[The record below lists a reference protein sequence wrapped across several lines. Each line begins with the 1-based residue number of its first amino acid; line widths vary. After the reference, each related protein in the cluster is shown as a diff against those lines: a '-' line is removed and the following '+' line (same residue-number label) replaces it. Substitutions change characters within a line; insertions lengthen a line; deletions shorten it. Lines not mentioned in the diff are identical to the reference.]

1 MYDIGMVVSLCLFC
15 SEKAGLCFYAFSVL
29 TEGIFYSR
37 ISQYENTLS
46 GDAELSNVEK
56 ESYIMAEMIEM
67 MDFTEETEN
76 AFEKTLTADEDAD
89 CVETESDEQENMP
102 DAEETELDDNRKVPE
117 IDFDRFL
124 PILDFSKVTDEQI
137 CDAACNKLL
146 CDSYFGI
153 NGFPVIACF
162 LWAYNKA
169 KDDLTFAKQ
178 VCIKSKN
185 FNKAFE
191 YLNKTVMSRK
201 SGTSGGVG
209 LDHRQIFAI
218 LEEYFAL
225 DDAEVARKE
234 AEAELKR
241 KKNAAKKAE
250 KKGADKSKSKAKA
263 PKAAKPKKE
272 EKAETPQISFDD
284 LLGGV

>member
-1 MYDIGMVVSLCLFC
+1 
-15 SEKAGLCFYAFSVL
+15 
-29 TEGIFYSR
+29 
-37 ISQYENTLS
+37 
-46 GDAELSNVEK
+46 
-56 ESYIMAEMIEM
+56 MAEMIEM
-67 MDFTEETEN
+67 MDYTEETESTS
-76 AFEKTLTADEDAD
+76 EETSTAVEDAD
-89 CVETESDEQENMP
+89 CVEKESNEPENEP
-102 DAEETELDDNRKVPE
+102 DAEEIHAENLEVPE

-146 CDSYFGI
+146 ADSYFGI

-169 KDDLTFAKQ
+169 KDDLEFAKQ

-191 YLNKTVMSRK
+191 YLKKTVMSCNA
-201 SGTSGGVG
+201 GASGGVG

-225 DDAEVARKE
+225 DDAEIARKE

-241 KKNAAKKAE
+241 KKSATKKAASKE
-250 KKGADKSKSKAKA
+250 KSKPKAKA
-263 PKAAKPKKE
+263 PKFAKPKKE
-272 EKAETPQISFDD
+272 EKTETPQISFDD

>member
-1 MYDIGMVVSLCLFC
+1 
-15 SEKAGLCFYAFSVL
+15 
-29 TEGIFYSR
+29 
-37 ISQYENTLS
+37 
-46 GDAELSNVEK
+46 
-56 ESYIMAEMIEM
+56 MAEMIEM
-67 MDFTEETEN
+67 MDFTEETESTS
-76 AFEKTLTADEDAD
+76 EETSTAVEDAD
-89 CVETESDEQENMP
+89 CVEKESNEPEKAP

-146 CDSYFGI
+146 ADSYFGI

-169 KDDLTFAKQ
+169 KDDLEFAKQ

-191 YLNKTVMSRK
+191 YLKKIVMSCNA
-201 SGTSGGVG
+201 GASGGVG

-225 DDAEVARKE
+225 DDAEIARRE

-250 KKGADKSKSKAKA
+250 KKAADKSKSKAKA
-263 PKAAKPKKE
+263 PKFAKPKKE
-272 EKAETPQISFDD
+272 EKTETPQISFDD

>member
-1 MYDIGMVVSLCLFC
+1 
-15 SEKAGLCFYAFSVL
+15 
-29 TEGIFYSR
+29 
-37 ISQYENTLS
+37 
-46 GDAELSNVEK
+46 
-56 ESYIMAEMIEM
+56 MAEMIEM

-76 AFEKTLTADEDAD
+76 AFEEISTADEDAD

-146 CDSYFGI
+146 ADSYFGI

-169 KDDLTFAKQ
+169 KDDLEFAKQ

-191 YLNKTVMSRK
+191 YLKKIVMSCNA
-201 SGTSGGVG
+201 GASGGVG

-241 KKNAAKKAE
+241 KKTVAKKAE
-250 KKGADKSKSKAKA
+250 KKAADKSKSKAKA
-263 PKAAKPKKE
+263 PKFAKPKKE
-272 EKAETPQISFDD
+272 EKTETPQISFDD

>member
-1 MYDIGMVVSLCLFC
+1 
-15 SEKAGLCFYAFSVL
+15 
-29 TEGIFYSR
+29 
-37 ISQYENTLS
+37 
-46 GDAELSNVEK
+46 
-56 ESYIMAEMIEM
+56 MAEMIEM
-67 MDFTEETEN
+67 QDFAEDKEQIPEENIDEAASDDDSETE
-76 AFEKTLTADEDAD
+76 TAE
-89 CVETESDEQENMP
+89 
-102 DAEETELDDNRKVPE
+102 AEEQADSERSETAEPMPEEANQVPE
-117 IDFDRFL
+117 IDYDQFL

-146 CDSYFGI
+146 ADSYFGI

-169 KDDLTFAKQ
+169 KDDLKFAKQ

-191 YLNKTVMSRK
+191 YLKKTVMSCNA
-201 SGTSGGVG
+201 GASGGVG

-225 DDAEVARKE
+225 DDAEIARKE

-241 KKNAAKKAE
+241 KKSATKKAASKE
-250 KKGADKSKSKAKA
+250 KSKPKAKA

-272 EKAETPQISFDD
+272 EKTETPQISFDD

>member
-1 MYDIGMVVSLCLFC
+1 
-15 SEKAGLCFYAFSVL
+15 
-29 TEGIFYSR
+29 
-37 ISQYENTLS
+37 
-46 GDAELSNVEK
+46 
-56 ESYIMAEMIEM
+56 MAEMIEM
-67 MDFTEETEN
+67 MDFTEETESTS
-76 AFEKTLTADEDAD
+76 EETSTAVENAD
-89 CVETESDEQENMP
+89 CVEKESNEPEKAP
-102 DAEETELDDNRKVPE
+102 DAEETELDDNQKVPE

-169 KDDLTFAKQ
+169 KDDLEFAKQ

-191 YLNKTVMSRK
+191 YLKKTVMSRK

-241 KKNAAKKAE
+241 KKSATKKAASKE
-250 KKGADKSKSKAKA
+250 KSKPKAKA

-272 EKAETPQISFDD
+272 EKTETPQISFDD

>member
-1 MYDIGMVVSLCLFC
+1 
-15 SEKAGLCFYAFSVL
+15 
-29 TEGIFYSR
+29 
-37 ISQYENTLS
+37 
-46 GDAELSNVEK
+46 
-56 ESYIMAEMIEM
+56 MAEMIEM
-67 MDFTEETEN
+67 MDFTEETETATEETSTAVEN
-76 AFEKTLTADEDAD
+76 TACIETALEEPKKTAEADKA
-89 CVETESDEQENMP
+89 ETET
-102 DAEETELDDNRKVPE
+102 EETTAENADKEDQAGEDLEVPE

-169 KDDLTFAKQ
+169 KNDLEFAKQ
-178 VCIKSKN
+178 VCIKSKT

-191 YLNKTVMSRK
+191 YLKKSVMSFK

-209 LDHRQIFAI
+209 MDHRQIFAI

-225 DDAEVARKE
+225 DDAEIARKE

-241 KKNAAKKAE
+241 KKDVAKKAE
-250 KKGADKSKSKAKA
+250 KKAAGKSKSKVKT
-263 PKAAKPKKE
+263 PKSDKPKKE
-272 EKAETPQISFDD
+272 EKAETPQISFDE

>member
-1 MYDIGMVVSLCLFC
+1 
-15 SEKAGLCFYAFSVL
+15 
-29 TEGIFYSR
+29 
-37 ISQYENTLS
+37 
-46 GDAELSNVEK
+46 
-56 ESYIMAEMIEM
+56 MAEMIEM
-67 MDFTEETEN
+67 MDFTEETESTS
-76 AFEKTLTADEDAD
+76 EETSTAVENAD
-89 CVETESDEQENMP
+89 CVEIEPNEPEKAPDMEETDDENADKDAESDKN
-102 DAEETELDDNRKVPE
+102 LDVPE

-146 CDSYFGI
+146 ADSYFGI
-153 NGFPVIACF
+153 NGFPIIACF

-169 KDDLTFAKQ
+169 KDDLEFAKQ

-191 YLNKTVMSRK
+191 YLKKIVMSCNA
-201 SGTSGGVG
+201 GASGGVG

-241 KKNAAKKAE
+241 KKTVAKKAE
-250 KKGADKSKSKAKA
+250 KKAADKSKSKAKA

-272 EKAETPQISFDD
+272 EKAKTPQISFDE